1 MYTLYNSLSLL
12 LFLSLAHIY
21 VCVYV
26 CVCVC
31 VCMLCLAAKSCLTLC
46 DPIDCSPLGSFVHGI
61 LQVENTGVGCHAL
74 LQGIFPTQGSN
85 SGLPCYR
92 QILYQLSHQGSPE
105 ILEWVAYPFSKVS
118 SRPRNRTGVSHIP
131 GSFFTSWATREAP
144 LSVYMTS

>member
-1 MYTLYNSLSLL
+1 MIVLGCIHYTTPFLSCS
-12 LFLSLAHIY
+12 FSVSLAHI
-21 VCVYV
+21 CMCV

-61 LQVENTGVGCHAL
+61 LQAENTGVGYHAL

-85 SGLPCYR
+85 SDLPCYR

-131 GSFFTSWATREAP
+131 GSFFTS
-144 LSVYMTS
+144 